1 MNLDR
6 IWLCTLKKKKVAEKK
21 VAMKIF
27 GRVTGSM
34 NMNWILD
41 VTGDYHSFS
50 KCDTGITIM

>member
-1 MNLDR
+1 MY
-6 IWLCTLKKKKVAEKK
+6 IKKKKKVAEKK